1 MQIPPLG
8 CIKGTYHHVRSQE
21 GFPLIFHR
29 VGRAQLGSIA
39 VGSVSADQGHI
50 VFMEAYYCFIGVK
63 SQACML
69 QAASVGRCCI
79 EQPRE

>member
-1 MQIPPLG
+1 MQLAL
-8 CIKGTYHHVRSQE
+8 R
-21 GFPLIFHR
+21 
-29 VGRAQLGSIA
+29 LGSIA
-39 VGSVSADQGHI
+39 VGSLGADQGHI

-63 SQACML
+63 SQACTL